1 MSGAEATEG
10 DDRASHSP
18 PPPPASA
25 PRQWLVQV
33 GDGAAGWDVC
43 RVAWRVTNLDA
54 LLPDGE
60 QHATFHDALVVGIH
74 IDYANKRLVAQMQVC
89 VGDPDGIDDAARF
102 NAVSLIRR
110 EPARP
115 ASVMVCGSQ
124 PAGRWQTHRPRWV
137 GALR

>member
-1 MSGAEATEG
+1 
-10 DDRASHSP
+10 
-18 PPPPASA
+18 
-25 PRQWLVQV
+25 
-33 GDGAAGWDVC
+33 
-43 RVAWRVTNLDA
+43 VAWRVTNLDA

-124 PAGRWQTHRPRWV
+124 PAGGWQTHRPRWV